1 MLKLNDYKSLLDL
14 LKAFP
19 DEKACVLHLEKQRWS
34 AGMVCPVC
42 GCMGKF
48 HRLTRD
54 SKYKCSDCLKSFSVR
69 KGTIFEE
76 SRLPLQKWFA
86 AFWLMTSNRK
96 GINSCQLARE
106 IGVTQKT
113 AWFLL
118 GRIRLVAESMNNF
131 GGTLAG
137 TSEVDESYFGGK
149 EKNKHADKKLN
160 AGSGIVGKQA
170 VIGAKS
176 RTGRVKAVAI
186 DSPTK
191 EALHTFIQ
199 ENISLGSTV
208 YTDNARAY
216 RGIKSYSHES
226 VNHTNG
232 EYVRGDCHTNGIE
245 SYWALLKRGYFGVF
259 HYFSAKHINRY
270 VAEFSMRWNM
280 GQLPQTQRLDSML
293 ESASGL
299 RLTYADLIKP

>member
-1 MLKLNDYKSLLDL
+1 MLKLNDFKSLISL

-19 DEKACVLHLEKQRWS
+19 DEKTCIEHLEKLRWS
-34 AGMVCPVC
+34 AGMVCPIC
-42 GCMGKF
+42 GGCTKF

-54 SKYKCSDCLKSFSVR
+54 SKYKCTDCEKSFSVR

-86 AFWLMTSNRK
+86 AFWLVTSNRK

-118 GRIRLVAESMNNF
+118 GRIRLVASSMNDL
-131 GGTLAG
+131 GGTLND
-137 TSEVDESYFGGK
+137 TTEVDESYFGGK
-149 EKNKHADKKLN
+149 EKNKHANKRLN
-160 AGSGIVGKQA
+160 AGRGAVGKQA
-170 VIGAKS
+170 VVGAKS
-176 RTGRVKAVAI
+176 RSGKVKAVAV
-186 DSPTK
+186 
-191 EALHTFIQ
+191 EATDKRTLHTFIQ
-199 ENISLGSTV
+199 ENISLGSTI
-208 YTDNARAY
+208 YTDEHRSY
-216 RGIKSYSHES
+216 LGIKSYSHET
-226 VNHTNG
+226 VNHSG
-232 EYVRGDCHTNGIE
+232 GQYVNGDCHTNGIE

-280 GQLPQTQRLDSML
+280 GQMGQTERVNSML
-293 ESASGL
+293 ESTAGL
-299 RLTYADLIKP
+299 RLKYADLIK